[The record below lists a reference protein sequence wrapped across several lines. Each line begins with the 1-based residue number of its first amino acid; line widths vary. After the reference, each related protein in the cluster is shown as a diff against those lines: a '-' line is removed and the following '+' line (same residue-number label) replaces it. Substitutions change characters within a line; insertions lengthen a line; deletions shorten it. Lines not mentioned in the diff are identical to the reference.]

1 MKPFQF
7 IKAGTAI
14 DFMRARKIAIPTSI
28 LLILIGLAAM
38 VYNKVTTGKLFNYGV
53 DFAGGT
59 LVQLRFQRPAN
70 LDRLRDALKKVG
82 LRDVVI
88 QDFGSTREVLI
99 RMEKSSTSL
108 RGLQDRVSAG
118 VKRYYPGNPFEVR
131 RVEMVG
137 PKVGKEL
144 KEKGLEA
151 IIFALIGI
159 LIYVS
164 WRFEFRF
171 AVGAV
176 VALFHDVTI
185 TAGVFALLHK
195 QMDLQILAA
204 LLTIVGY
211 SLNDTIVVYDR
222 IRENMAMKRGEGFVP
237 LVNRSINETLSRTIL
252 TSLTTLL
259 AVLALFVLGSEVI
272 KGFALAMIIGI
283 IVGTYSSVYIASPL
297 VVWWEELRKGRPLR
311 RGAAKATS

>member
-1 MKPFQF
+1 MF
-7 IKAGTAI
+7 
-14 DFMRARKIAIPTSI
+14 
-28 LLILIGLAAM
+28 
-38 VYNKVTTGKLFNYGV
+38 YNKVTMGKLFNYGV

-59 LVQLRFQRPAN
+59 LVQLRFQKPAD
-70 LDRLRDALKKVG
+70 LDQLRSSMKKVG
-82 LRDVVI
+82 LKDLLI
-88 QDFGSTREVLI
+88 QDFGSPQEVLI
-99 RMEKSSTSL
+99 RMKKSSSSL
-108 RGLQDRVSAG
+108 RGLQDLVSEG
-118 VKRYYPGNPFEVR
+118 IRKYYPSNPFEVR

-137 PKVGKEL
+137 PKVGREL

-159 LIYVS
+159 LLYVS

-176 VALFHDVTI
+176 LALFHDVTI
-185 TAGVFALLHK
+185 TAGVFALLRK

-222 IRENMAMKRGEGFVP
+222 IRENMAMRRGEGFAL

-259 AVLALFVLGSEVI
+259 AVLALYIFGSEVI
-272 KGFALAMIIGI
+272 KGFAFAMIIGI
-283 IVGTYSSVYIASPL
+283 FVGTYSSIYIASPL
-297 VVWWEELRKGRPLR
+297 VVWWEELKKGKTLKVKEAR
-311 RGAAKATS
+311 

>member
-1 MKPFQF
+1 MGSFQF
-7 IKAGTAI
+7 IKPGTAL
-14 DFMRARKIAIPTSI
+14 DFMGARKVAIPISV
-28 LLILIGLAAM
+28 LLIVLGLAAM
-38 VYNKVTTGKLFNYGV
+38 LYNKVTTGKLFNYGV

-59 LVQLRFQRPAN
+59 LVQLRFHKPAN
-70 LDRLRDALKKVG
+70 LDRLRNSLKKVG
-82 LRDVVI
+82 LKDVVI
-88 QDFGSTREVLI
+88 QDFGSPQEVLI
-99 RMEKSSTSL
+99 RMEKSSASL
-108 RGLQDRVSAG
+108 KGLQDQVSEG
-118 VKRYYPGNPFEVR
+118 IKRYYPDNPFEVR

-151 IIFALIGI
+151 IIFALMGI
-159 LIYVS
+159 LLYVS

-222 IRENMAMKRGEGFVP
+222 IRENMAMRRGEGFVP

-259 AVLALFVLGSEVI
+259 AVLALYLLGSEVI

-283 IVGTYSSVYIASPL
+283 FVGTYSSIYIASPL
-297 VVWWEELRKGRPLR
+297 VVWWEELRKGRALR
-311 RGAAKATS
+311 VKEAR

>member
-1 MKPFQF
+1 MGFFQF
-7 IKAGTAI
+7 IKPGTKI
-14 DFMRARKIAIPTSI
+14 DFMGARKYAISI
-28 LLILIGLAAM
+28 SLALIIIGLGAM
-38 VYNKVTTGKLFNYGV
+38 AYNKITTGKLFNYGV

-59 LVQLRFQRPAN
+59 LVQLRFEKKAD
-70 LDRLRDALKKVG
+70 LDKLRNALKKAG
-82 LRDVVI
+82 LKDVII
-88 QDFGSTREVLI
+88 QDFGSPREVLI
-99 RMEKSSTSL
+99 RMEKSTASL
-108 RGLQDRVSAG
+108 KGLQDVVADAIR
-118 VKRYYPGNPFEVR
+118 KYYPDNPFEVR

-151 IIFALIGI
+151 IIYALIGI
-159 LIYVS
+159 LLYVS

-171 AVGAV
+171 ALGAV
-176 VALFHDVTI
+176 LALFHDVTI

-222 IRENMAMKRGEGFVP
+222 IRENMAARRGESFVD

-252 TSLTTLL
+252 TSFTTFL
-259 AVLALFVLGSEVI
+259 AVFALWVLGSEVI
-272 KGFALAMIIGI
+272 RGFAFAMMIGI
-283 IVGTYSSVYIASPL
+283 IVGTYSSIFIASPL
-297 VVWWEELRKGRPLR
+297 VVWWEELKRERKLKTREV
-311 RGAAKATS
+311 T

>member
-1 MKPFQF
+1 MGSFQF
-7 IKAGTAI
+7 IKTGTAL
-14 DFMRARKIAIPTSI
+14 DFMGVRKIAVPISV
-28 LLILIGLAAM
+28 LLIILGLAAM
-38 VYNKVTTGKLFNYGV
+38 FYNKATMGKLFNYGV

-59 LVQLRFQRPAN
+59 LVQLRFQKPVD
-70 LDRLRDALKKVG
+70 LDQLRSSMKKVG
-82 LRDVVI
+82 LKDLVI
-88 QDFGSTREVLI
+88 QDFGSPQEVLI
-99 RMEKSSTSL
+99 RMEKSSASL
-108 RGLQDRVSAG
+108 KGLQDQVSEG
-118 VKRYYPGNPFEVR
+118 IRRYYPNNPFEVR

-144 KEKGLEA
+144 REKGLEA

-159 LIYVS
+159 LLYVS

-204 LLTIVGY
+204 LLAIVGY

-222 IRENMAMKRGEGFVP
+222 IRENMAMRRGEGSVP

-259 AVLALFVLGSEVI
+259 AVLTLYVLGSEVI
-272 KGFALAMIIGI
+272 KGFAFAMIIGI
-283 IVGTYSSVYIASPL
+283 FVGTYSSIYIASPL
-297 VVWWEELRKGRPLR
+297 VVWWEELRKGEDLKVKEAR
-311 RGAAKATS
+311 